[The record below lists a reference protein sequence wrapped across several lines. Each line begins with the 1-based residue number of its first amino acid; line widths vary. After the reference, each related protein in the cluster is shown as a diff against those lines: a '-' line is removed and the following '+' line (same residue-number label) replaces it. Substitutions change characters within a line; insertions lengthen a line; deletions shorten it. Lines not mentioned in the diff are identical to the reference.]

1 MQAWKCYHLFFWG
14 CVSTY
19 WPSPAIGEL
28 RADFRVAWEV
38 ASEVTRTAGDDH
50 VIRGAQRLRGAFGDG
65 DRSSIRCIFGFIVLS
80 RVPLL
85 ETWIGGIRAHGAA
98 L

>member
-1 MQAWKCYHLFFWG
+1 MLLCIFG
-14 CVSTY
+14 SVSTY

-28 RADFRVAWEV
+28 RADCRVAWEV
-38 ASEVTRTAGDDH
+38 ASKVTRTAGDDH
-50 VIRGAQRLRGAFGDG
+50 VIRGAQRLRGAFGNG
-65 DRSSIRCIFGFIVLS
+65 DRSSIRCILSLIVLG

-85 ETWIGGIRAHGAA
+85 EAWIGGIGAHGAA